1 MSSKIGHARRLDNN
15 DENSAGADMAN
26 RRHEPNQTH
35 QRGQEEVARSL
46 LALRAFVIEI
56 HTLDGQA
63 GLLSQA
69 STPLSHQMW
78 AHKAADGA
86 PRNDSKQ
93 TQKQN
98 KCTRAGDEGLV
109 EARRLQAGAYRKQR
123 QAARIKL
130 QSLW

>member
-15 DENSAGADMAN
+15 DENSAAADMAN

-35 QRGQEEVARSL
+35 QRGQEEAARSL
-46 LALRAFVIEI
+46 LALRAFVI

-98 KCTRAGDEGLV
+98 ECTRAGDEGLV